1 MCRDARK
8 INEQSN
14 VFFLK
19 RALRIILSDV
29 GVGVGV
35 GYRPGGV
42 KHTHT
47 HPEVAEVSSSKALKP
62 CKLRVS
68 GYVRACL
75 ALCLPQKM

>member
-1 MCRDARK
+1 MMLGWAWVWVTGQ
-8 INEQSN
+8 EESN
-14 VFFLK
+14 
-19 RALRIILSDV
+19 
-29 GVGVGV
+29 
-35 GYRPGGV
+35 
-42 KHTHT
+42 THT